1 MVLENIYCS
10 GEPILEFRGPTKW
23 LSNFQACY
31 VQLDGKT
38 YSSTEHAYQAAKTIN
53 EEERDKVRAAPRCGT
68 ARKLGQL
75 VTYRDGWENIKN
87 AVMLDL
93 LRQKFAQE
101 PFKSLLLATG
111 DVHLEEGNQHGD
123 KYWGTV
129 NGEGLNW
136 LGKLLMQ
143 VRAELRQGD

>member
-1 MVLENIYCS
+1 M
-10 GEPILEFRGPTKW
+10 
-23 LSNFQACY
+23 
-31 VQLDGKT
+31 
-38 YSSTEHAYQAAKTIN
+38 
-53 EEERDKVRAAPRCGT
+53 
-68 ARKLGQL
+68 
-75 VTYRDGWENIKN
+75 TYRDGWENIKN